1 MQEIK
6 ITENQAG
13 QRFDKFLFK
22 YFKEATSGF
31 IYKMLRKKNITLND
45 KKADGSEKLQSG
57 DSVKIFFSDE
67 TLNKFSEGKSCI
79 SNAGSRQTNNMTDK
93 AADNTANEPAVRTD
107 GKHTDSTADKYSYTV
122 SKKGLFIDYEKIYRP
137 LDIVY
142 EDEDVL
148 VINKPPNMPTHP
160 SMGNYE
166 NSLANG
172 VMYYYKSKGEERVFS
187 AVNRLDK
194 DTSGLMA
201 VAKNSYIHARLGEE
215 IQKKELKRKYMC
227 IVCGDVEHDGTV
239 DAPIR
244 RADGSVINRIVAPDG
259 QRAVKRY
266 REYTLLEMEL
276 ETGRTHQI
284 RVHMAYI
291 GHPLVGDW
299 LYGTENHNI
308 AKRQMLHSCYLCFTH
323 PITGQIM
330 EFKDEMAEDMRAFI
344 EKLS

>member
-1 MQEIK
+1 MDRILEYEIPSEYDGANITTVLKQHFKISTNLIKDLKKYKEGIQVNGEHKRVVDLVAKGDILK
-6 ITENQAG
+6 ITI
-13 QRFDKFLFK
+13 RD
-22 YFKEATSGF
+22 
-31 IYKMLRKKNITLND
+31 
-45 KKADGSEKLQSG
+45 
-57 DSVKIFFSDE
+57 
-67 TLNKFSEGKSCI
+67 
-79 SNAGSRQTNNMTDK
+79 
-93 AADNTANEPAVRTD
+93 
-107 GKHTDSTADKYSYTV
+107 TV
-122 SKKGLFIDYEKIYRP
+122 SENIVPTDIP

-148 VINKPPNMPTHP
+148 VINKLPNMPTHP

-172 VMYYYKSKGEERVFS
+172 VMYYYKSKGEERVFR

-227 IVCGDVEHDGTV
+227 IVCGDVERDGTV

-259 QRAVKRY
+259 QRAVTHYRVVKRY
-266 REYTLLEMEL
+266 GEYTLLEMEL

-299 LYGTENHNI
+299 LYGMEDHNI

>member
-1 MQEIK
+1 MDRILEYEIPSEYDGANITTVLKQHFKISTNLIKDLKKYKEGIQVNGEHKRVVDFVAKGDILK
-6 ITENQAG
+6 ITIRDTASEN
-13 QRFDKFLFK
+13 
-22 YFKEATSGF
+22 
-31 IYKMLRKKNITLND
+31 I
-45 KKADGSEKLQSG
+45 
-57 DSVKIFFSDE
+57 VP
-67 TLNKFSEGKSCI
+67 
-79 SNAGSRQTNNMTDK
+79 TD
-93 AADNTANEPAVRTD
+93 
-107 GKHTDSTADKYSYTV
+107 
-122 SKKGLFIDYEKIYRP
+122 IP

-148 VINKPPNMPTHP
+148 VINKLPNMPTHP

-172 VMYYYKSKGEERVFS
+172 VMYYYKSKGEERVFR

-259 QRAVKRY
+259 QRAVTHYRVIKRY
-266 REYTLLEMEL
+266 GEYTLLEMKL

-299 LYGTENHNI
+299 LYGTEDHNI

-323 PITGQIM
+323 PITGQLM
-330 EFKDEMAEDMRAFI
+330 EIKDEMAEDMRAFI

>member
-1 MQEIK
+1 MDRVLEYEIPSEYDGANITTVLKQHFKISTNLIKDLKKYKEGIQVNGEHKRVVDLAAKGDILK
-6 ITENQAG
+6 ITI
-13 QRFDKFLFK
+13 RD
-22 YFKEATSGF
+22 
-31 IYKMLRKKNITLND
+31 
-45 KKADGSEKLQSG
+45 
-57 DSVKIFFSDE
+57 
-67 TLNKFSEGKSCI
+67 
-79 SNAGSRQTNNMTDK
+79 
-93 AADNTANEPAVRTD
+93 
-107 GKHTDSTADKYSYTV
+107 TV
-122 SKKGLFIDYEKIYRP
+122 SENIVPTDIP

-148 VINKPPNMPTHP
+148 VINKLPNMPTHP

-172 VMYYYKSKGEERVFS
+172 VMYYYKSKGEERVFR

-227 IVCGDVEHDGTV
+227 IVCGDVERDGTV

-259 QRAVKRY
+259 QRAVTHYRVIKRY
-266 REYTLLEMEL
+266 GEYTLLEMKL

-299 LYGTENHNI
+299 LYGTEDHNI

>member
-1 MQEIK
+1 MDRILEYEIPSEYDGANITTVLKQHFKISTNLIKDLKKYKEGIQVNGEHKRVVDFVAKGDILK
-6 ITENQAG
+6 ITIRDTASEN
-13 QRFDKFLFK
+13 
-22 YFKEATSGF
+22 
-31 IYKMLRKKNITLND
+31 I
-45 KKADGSEKLQSG
+45 
-57 DSVKIFFSDE
+57 VP
-67 TLNKFSEGKSCI
+67 
-79 SNAGSRQTNNMTDK
+79 TD
-93 AADNTANEPAVRTD
+93 
-107 GKHTDSTADKYSYTV
+107 
-122 SKKGLFIDYEKIYRP
+122 IP

-148 VINKPPNMPTHP
+148 VINKLPNMPTHP

-172 VMYYYKSKGEERVFS
+172 VMYYYKSKGEERVFR

-201 VAKNSYIHARLGEE
+201 VAKNSYMHARLGEE

-227 IVCGDVEHDGTV
+227 IVCGDVERDGTV

-259 QRAVKRY
+259 QRAVTHYRVVKRY
-266 REYTLLEMEL
+266 GEYTLLEMEL
-276 ETGRTHQI
+276 EAGRTHQI

-299 LYGTENHNI
+299 LYGTEDHNI

>member
-1 MQEIK
+1 MDRVLEYEIPSEYDGANITTVLKQHFKISTNLIKDLKKYKEGIQVNGEHKRVVDLVAKGDILK
-6 ITENQAG
+6 ITIRDTASEN
-13 QRFDKFLFK
+13 
-22 YFKEATSGF
+22 
-31 IYKMLRKKNITLND
+31 I
-45 KKADGSEKLQSG
+45 
-57 DSVKIFFSDE
+57 VP
-67 TLNKFSEGKSCI
+67 
-79 SNAGSRQTNNMTDK
+79 TD
-93 AADNTANEPAVRTD
+93 
-107 GKHTDSTADKYSYTV
+107 
-122 SKKGLFIDYEKIYRP
+122 IP

-148 VINKPPNMPTHP
+148 VINKLPNMPTHP

-172 VMYYYKSKGEERVFS
+172 VMYYYKSKGEERVFR

-227 IVCGDVEHDGTV
+227 IVCGDVERDGTV

-259 QRAVKRY
+259 QRAVTHYRVVKRY
-266 REYTLLEMEL
+266 GEYTLLEMEL

-291 GHPLVGDW
+291 GHPLVGDTKYGKNRKAPDNIKYQA
-299 LYGTENHNI
+299 LYSYKLKFSFDTDAGILNYLNGKEFSVKEVWF
-308 AKRQMLHSCYLCFTH
+308 AKNKHIS
-323 PITGQIM
+323 I
-330 EFKDEMAEDMRAFI
+330 
-344 EKLS
+344 

>member
-1 MQEIK
+1 MDRVLEYEIPSEYDGANITTVLKQHFKISTNLIKDLKKYKEGIQVNGEHKRVVDLAAKGDILK
-6 ITENQAG
+6 ITIRDTASEN
-13 QRFDKFLFK
+13 
-22 YFKEATSGF
+22 
-31 IYKMLRKKNITLND
+31 I
-45 KKADGSEKLQSG
+45 
-57 DSVKIFFSDE
+57 VP
-67 TLNKFSEGKSCI
+67 
-79 SNAGSRQTNNMTDK
+79 TD
-93 AADNTANEPAVRTD
+93 
-107 GKHTDSTADKYSYTV
+107 
-122 SKKGLFIDYEKIYRP
+122 IP

-148 VINKPPNMPTHP
+148 VINKPSNMPTHP

-172 VMYYYKSKGEERVFS
+172 VMYYYKSKGEERVFR

-227 IVCGDVEHDGTV
+227 IVCGDVERDGTV

-259 QRAVKRY
+259 QRAVTHYRVVKRY
-266 REYTLLEMEL
+266 GEYTLLEMEL

-299 LYGTENHNI
+299 LYGTEDHNI
-308 AKRQMLHSCYLCFTH
+308 AKRQMLLYASDNRSNN
-323 PITGQIM
+323 GV
-330 EFKDEMAEDMRAFI
+330 
-344 EKLS
+344 

>member
-1 MQEIK
+1 MDRVLEYEIPSEYDGANITTVLKQHFKISTNLIKDLKKYKEGIQVNGEHKRVVDFVAKGDILK
-6 ITENQAG
+6 ITIRDTASEN
-13 QRFDKFLFK
+13 
-22 YFKEATSGF
+22 
-31 IYKMLRKKNITLND
+31 I
-45 KKADGSEKLQSG
+45 
-57 DSVKIFFSDE
+57 VP
-67 TLNKFSEGKSCI
+67 
-79 SNAGSRQTNNMTDK
+79 TD
-93 AADNTANEPAVRTD
+93 
-107 GKHTDSTADKYSYTV
+107 
-122 SKKGLFIDYEKIYRP
+122 IP

-148 VINKPPNMPTHP
+148 VINKLPNMPTHP

-172 VMYYYKSKGEERVFS
+172 VMYYYKSKGEERVFR

-227 IVCGDVEHDGTV
+227 IVCGDVERDGTV

-259 QRAVKRY
+259 QRAVTHYRVVKRY
-266 REYTLLEMEL
+266 GEYTLLEMEL

-299 LYGTENHNI
+299 LYGMEDHNI

>member
-1 MQEIK
+1 MDRVLEYEIPSEYDGENITTVLKQHFKISTNLIKDLKKYKEGIQVNGEHKRVVDLAAKGDILK
-6 ITENQAG
+6 ITIRDNASEN
-13 QRFDKFLFK
+13 
-22 YFKEATSGF
+22 
-31 IYKMLRKKNITLND
+31 I
-45 KKADGSEKLQSG
+45 
-57 DSVKIFFSDE
+57 VP
-67 TLNKFSEGKSCI
+67 
-79 SNAGSRQTNNMTDK
+79 TD
-93 AADNTANEPAVRTD
+93 
-107 GKHTDSTADKYSYTV
+107 
-122 SKKGLFIDYEKIYRP
+122 IP

-148 VINKPPNMPTHP
+148 VINKLPNMPTHP

-172 VMYYYKSKGEERVFS
+172 VMYYYKSKGEERVFR

-227 IVCGDVEHDGTV
+227 IVCGDVERDGTV

-259 QRAVKRY
+259 QRAVTHYRVIKRY
-266 REYTLLEMEL
+266 GEYTLLEMKL

-299 LYGTENHNI
+299 LYGTEDHNI

-330 EFKDEMAEDMRAFI
+330 DFKDEMAEDMRAFI

>member
-1 MQEIK
+1 MDRVLEYEIPSEYDGANITTVLKQHFKISTNLIKDLKKYKEGIQVNGEHKRVVDLAAKGDILK
-6 ITENQAG
+6 ITI
-13 QRFDKFLFK
+13 RD
-22 YFKEATSGF
+22 
-31 IYKMLRKKNITLND
+31 
-45 KKADGSEKLQSG
+45 
-57 DSVKIFFSDE
+57 
-67 TLNKFSEGKSCI
+67 
-79 SNAGSRQTNNMTDK
+79 
-93 AADNTANEPAVRTD
+93 
-107 GKHTDSTADKYSYTV
+107 TV
-122 SKKGLFIDYEKIYRP
+122 SENIVPTDIP

-148 VINKPPNMPTHP
+148 VINKPSNMATHP
-160 SMGNYE
+160 AMGNYE

-172 VMYYYKSKGEERVFS
+172 VMYYYKSKGEERVFR

-227 IVCGDVEHDGTV
+227 IVCGDVERDGTV

-259 QRAVKRY
+259 QRAVTHYRVVKRY
-266 REYTLLEMEL
+266 GEYTLLEMEL

-299 LYGTENHNI
+299 LYGMEDHNI

>member
-1 MQEIK
+1 MDRVLEYEIPSEYDGANITTVLKQHFKISTNLIKDLKKYKEGIQVNGEHKRVVDLAAKGDILK
-6 ITENQAG
+6 ITIRDTASEN
-13 QRFDKFLFK
+13 
-22 YFKEATSGF
+22 
-31 IYKMLRKKNITLND
+31 I
-45 KKADGSEKLQSG
+45 
-57 DSVKIFFSDE
+57 VP
-67 TLNKFSEGKSCI
+67 
-79 SNAGSRQTNNMTDK
+79 TD
-93 AADNTANEPAVRTD
+93 
-107 GKHTDSTADKYSYTV
+107 
-122 SKKGLFIDYEKIYRP
+122 IP

-148 VINKPPNMPTHP
+148 VINKPSNMSTHP

-172 VMYYYKSKGEERVFS
+172 VMYYYKSKGEERVFR

-227 IVCGDVEHDGTV
+227 IVCGDVERDGTV

-259 QRAVKRY
+259 QRAVTHYRVVKRY
-266 REYTLLEMEL
+266 GEYTLLEMEL

-299 LYGTENHNI
+299 LYGTEDHNI

-330 EFKDEMAEDMRAFI
+330 EFKDKMAEDMRAFI

>member
-1 MQEIK
+1 MDRVLEYEIPSEYDGANITTVLKQHFKISTNLIKDLKKYKEGIQVNGEHKRVVDLAAKGDILK
-6 ITENQAG
+6 ITIRDTASEN
-13 QRFDKFLFK
+13 
-22 YFKEATSGF
+22 
-31 IYKMLRKKNITLND
+31 I
-45 KKADGSEKLQSG
+45 
-57 DSVKIFFSDE
+57 VP
-67 TLNKFSEGKSCI
+67 
-79 SNAGSRQTNNMTDK
+79 TD
-93 AADNTANEPAVRTD
+93 
-107 GKHTDSTADKYSYTV
+107 
-122 SKKGLFIDYEKIYRP
+122 IP

-148 VINKPPNMPTHP
+148 VINKMSNMPTHP

-172 VMYYYKSKGEERVFS
+172 VMYYYKSKGEERVFR

-227 IVCGDVEHDGTV
+227 IVCGDVERDGTV

-259 QRAVKRY
+259 QRAVTHYRVVKRY
-266 REYTLLEMEL
+266 GEYTLLEMEL

-299 LYGTENHNI
+299 LYGTEDHNI

>member
-1 MQEIK
+1 MDRVLEYEIPSEYDGANITTVLKQHFKISTNLIKDLKKYKEGIQVNGEHKRVVDLVAKGDILK
-6 ITENQAG
+6 ITI
-13 QRFDKFLFK
+13 RD
-22 YFKEATSGF
+22 
-31 IYKMLRKKNITLND
+31 
-45 KKADGSEKLQSG
+45 
-57 DSVKIFFSDE
+57 
-67 TLNKFSEGKSCI
+67 
-79 SNAGSRQTNNMTDK
+79 
-93 AADNTANEPAVRTD
+93 
-107 GKHTDSTADKYSYTV
+107 TV
-122 SKKGLFIDYEKIYRP
+122 SENIVPTDIP

-148 VINKPPNMPTHP
+148 VINKPSNMPTHT

-172 VMYYYKSKGEERVFS
+172 VMYYYKSKGEERVFR

-227 IVCGDVEHDGTV
+227 IVCGDVERDGTV

-259 QRAVKRY
+259 QRAVTHYRVVKRY
-266 REYTLLEMEL
+266 GEYTLLEMEL

-299 LYGTENHNI
+299 LYGTEDHNI

>member
-1 MQEIK
+1 MDRVLEYEIPSEYDGANITTVLKRHFKISTNLIKDLKKYKEGIQVNGEHRRVVDFVAKGDILK
-6 ITENQAG
+6 ITIRDTASEN
-13 QRFDKFLFK
+13 
-22 YFKEATSGF
+22 
-31 IYKMLRKKNITLND
+31 I
-45 KKADGSEKLQSG
+45 
-57 DSVKIFFSDE
+57 VP
-67 TLNKFSEGKSCI
+67 
-79 SNAGSRQTNNMTDK
+79 TD
-93 AADNTANEPAVRTD
+93 
-107 GKHTDSTADKYSYTV
+107 
-122 SKKGLFIDYEKIYRP
+122 IP

-148 VINKPPNMPTHP
+148 VIYNPSNMPTHP

-166 NSLANG
+166 ISLAYG
-172 VMYYYKSKGEERVFS
+172 VMYYYKSKGEERVFR

-259 QRAVKRY
+259 QRAVTHYRVIKRY

-330 EFKDEMAEDMRAFI
+330 EFKDEMAEDMMAFI

>member
-1 MQEIK
+1 MDRVLEYEIPSEYDGANITTVLKQHFKISTNLIKDLKKYKEGIQVNGEHKRVVDLVAKGDILK
-6 ITENQAG
+6 ITIRDTASEN
-13 QRFDKFLFK
+13 
-22 YFKEATSGF
+22 
-31 IYKMLRKKNITLND
+31 I
-45 KKADGSEKLQSG
+45 
-57 DSVKIFFSDE
+57 VP
-67 TLNKFSEGKSCI
+67 
-79 SNAGSRQTNNMTDK
+79 TD
-93 AADNTANEPAVRTD
+93 
-107 GKHTDSTADKYSYTV
+107 
-122 SKKGLFIDYEKIYRP
+122 IP

-148 VINKPPNMPTHP
+148 VINKLPNMPTHP

-172 VMYYYKSKGEERVFS
+172 VMYYYKSKGEERVFR

-227 IVCGDVEHDGTV
+227 IVCGDVERDGTV

-259 QRAVKRY
+259 QRAVTHYRVVKRY
-266 REYTLLEMEL
+266 GEYTLLEMKL

-299 LYGTENHNI
+299 LYGTEDHNI

>member
-1 MQEIK
+1 MDRVLEYEIPSEYDGANITTVLKQHFKISTNLIKDLKKYKEGIQVNGEHKRVVDLAAKGDILK
-6 ITENQAG
+6 ITIRDTASEN
-13 QRFDKFLFK
+13 
-22 YFKEATSGF
+22 
-31 IYKMLRKKNITLND
+31 I
-45 KKADGSEKLQSG
+45 
-57 DSVKIFFSDE
+57 VP
-67 TLNKFSEGKSCI
+67 
-79 SNAGSRQTNNMTDK
+79 TD
-93 AADNTANEPAVRTD
+93 
-107 GKHTDSTADKYSYTV
+107 
-122 SKKGLFIDYEKIYRP
+122 IP

-148 VINKPPNMPTHP
+148 VINKPSNMPTHP

-172 VMYYYKSKGEERVFS
+172 VMYYYKSKGEERVFR

-227 IVCGDVEHDGTV
+227 IVCGDVERDGTV

-259 QRAVKRY
+259 QRAVTHYRVVKRY
-266 REYTLLEMEL
+266 GEYTLLEMEL

-291 GHPLVGDW
+291 GHPVAGDPI
-299 LYGTENHNI
+299 YGPQKTI
-308 AKRQMLHSCYLCFTH
+308 TSLHGQCLHARVIGFHH
-323 PITGQIM
+323 PRTGVYM
-330 EFKDEMAEDMRAFI
+330 EFSSELPDYFSTFLTSLRQN
-344 EKLS
+344 

>member
-1 MQEIK
+1 MDRVLEYEIPSEYDGANITTVLKRHFKISTNLIKDLKKYKEGIQVNGEHRRVVDFVAKGDILK
-6 ITENQAG
+6 ITIRDTASEN
-13 QRFDKFLFK
+13 
-22 YFKEATSGF
+22 
-31 IYKMLRKKNITLND
+31 I
-45 KKADGSEKLQSG
+45 
-57 DSVKIFFSDE
+57 VP
-67 TLNKFSEGKSCI
+67 
-79 SNAGSRQTNNMTDK
+79 TD
-93 AADNTANEPAVRTD
+93 
-107 GKHTDSTADKYSYTV
+107 
-122 SKKGLFIDYEKIYRP
+122 IP

-172 VMYYYKSKGEERVFS
+172 VMYYYKSKGEERVFR

-259 QRAVKRY
+259 QRAVTHYRVIKRY

-291 GHPLVGDW
+291 GHPLVGDTKYGKNRKAPDNIKYQA
-299 LYGTENHNI
+299 LYSYKLKFSFDTDAGILNYLNGKEFSVKEVWF
-308 AKRQMLHSCYLCFTH
+308 AKNKHIS
-323 PITGQIM
+323 I
-330 EFKDEMAEDMRAFI
+330 
-344 EKLS
+344 

>member
-1 MQEIK
+1 MDRVLEYEIPSEYDGANITTVLKQHFKISTNLIKDLKKYKEGIQVNGEHKRVVDLAAKGDILK
-6 ITENQAG
+6 ITIRDTASEN
-13 QRFDKFLFK
+13 
-22 YFKEATSGF
+22 
-31 IYKMLRKKNITLND
+31 I
-45 KKADGSEKLQSG
+45 
-57 DSVKIFFSDE
+57 VP
-67 TLNKFSEGKSCI
+67 
-79 SNAGSRQTNNMTDK
+79 TD
-93 AADNTANEPAVRTD
+93 
-107 GKHTDSTADKYSYTV
+107 
-122 SKKGLFIDYEKIYRP
+122 IP

-148 VINKPPNMPTHP
+148 VINKPSNMP
-160 SMGNYE
+160 MGNYE

-172 VMYYYKSKGEERVFS
+172 VMYYYKSKGEERVFR

-227 IVCGDVEHDGTV
+227 IVCGDVERDGTV

-259 QRAVKRY
+259 QRAVTHYRVVKRY
-266 REYTLLEMEL
+266 GEYTLLEMEL

-299 LYGTENHNI
+299 LYGTEDHNI

>member
-1 MQEIK
+1 MDRVLEYEIPSEYDGANITTVLKQHFKISTNLIKDLKKYKEGIQVNGEHRRVVDLVTKGNILK
-6 ITENQAG
+6 ITIRDTASENIVPT
-13 QRFDKFLFK
+13 
-22 YFKEATSGF
+22 Y
-31 IYKMLRKKNITLND
+31 I
-45 KKADGSEKLQSG
+45 
-57 DSVKIFFSDE
+57 
-67 TLNKFSEGKSCI
+67 
-79 SNAGSRQTNNMTDK
+79 
-93 AADNTANEPAVRTD
+93 
-107 GKHTDSTADKYSYTV
+107 
-122 SKKGLFIDYEKIYRP
+122 P

-148 VINKPPNMPTHP
+148 VINKPSNMPTHP

-172 VMYYYKSKGEERVFS
+172 VMYYYKSKGEERVFR

-227 IVCGDVEHDGTV
+227 IVCGDVERDGTV

-259 QRAVKRY
+259 QRAVTHYRVVKRY
-266 REYTLLEMEL
+266 GEYTLLEMEL

-291 GHPLVGDW
+291 GHPVAGDPI
-299 LYGTENHNI
+299 YGPQKTI
-308 AKRQMLHSCYLCFTH
+308 TSLHGQCLHARVIGFHH
-323 PITGQIM
+323 PRTGVYM
-330 EFKDEMAEDMRAFI
+330 EFSSELPDYFSTFLTSLRQN
-344 EKLS
+344 

>member
-1 MQEIK
+1 MDRVLEYEIPS
-6 ITENQAG
+6 EYDGA
-13 QRFDKFLFK
+13 
-22 YFKEATSGF
+22 
-31 IYKMLRKKNITLND
+31 NITTVLKQHFKISTNLIKD
-45 KKADGSEKLQSG
+45 LKKYKEGIQVNGEHKRVVDLASENI
-57 DSVKIFFSDE
+57 VP
-67 TLNKFSEGKSCI
+67 
-79 SNAGSRQTNNMTDK
+79 TD
-93 AADNTANEPAVRTD
+93 
-107 GKHTDSTADKYSYTV
+107 
-122 SKKGLFIDYEKIYRP
+122 IP

-148 VINKPPNMPTHP
+148 VINKPSNMPTHP

-172 VMYYYKSKGEERVFS
+172 VMYYYKSKGEERVFR

-227 IVCGDVEHDGTV
+227 IVCGDVERDGTV

-259 QRAVKRY
+259 Q
-266 REYTLLEMEL
+266 L

-299 LYGTENHNI
+299 LYGTEDHNI

>member
-1 MQEIK
+1 MDRVLEYEIPSEYDGANITTVLKQHFKISTNLIKDLKKYKEGIQVNGEHKRVVDLAAKGDILK
-6 ITENQAG
+6 ITIRDTASEN
-13 QRFDKFLFK
+13 
-22 YFKEATSGF
+22 
-31 IYKMLRKKNITLND
+31 I
-45 KKADGSEKLQSG
+45 
-57 DSVKIFFSDE
+57 VP
-67 TLNKFSEGKSCI
+67 
-79 SNAGSRQTNNMTDK
+79 TD
-93 AADNTANEPAVRTD
+93 
-107 GKHTDSTADKYSYTV
+107 
-122 SKKGLFIDYEKIYRP
+122 IP

-148 VINKPPNMPTHP
+148 VINKPSNMPTHP

-172 VMYYYKSKGEERVFS
+172 VMYYYKSKGEERVFR

-227 IVCGDVEHDGTV
+227 IVCGDVERDGTV

-259 QRAVKRY
+259 QRAVTHYRVVKRY
-266 REYTLLEMEL
+266 GEYTLLEMEL

-299 LYGTENHNI
+299 LYGTEDHNI

-344 EKLS
+344 ENFRKIIEKTVKL

>member
-1 MQEIK
+1 MDRVLEYEIPSEYDGANITTVLKQHFKISTNLIKDLKKYKEGIQVNGEHKRVVDLAAKGDILK
-6 ITENQAG
+6 ITIRDTASEN
-13 QRFDKFLFK
+13 
-22 YFKEATSGF
+22 
-31 IYKMLRKKNITLND
+31 I
-45 KKADGSEKLQSG
+45 
-57 DSVKIFFSDE
+57 VP
-67 TLNKFSEGKSCI
+67 
-79 SNAGSRQTNNMTDK
+79 TD
-93 AADNTANEPAVRTD
+93 
-107 GKHTDSTADKYSYTV
+107 
-122 SKKGLFIDYEKIYRP
+122 IP

-148 VINKPPNMPTHP
+148 VINKLPNMPTHP

-172 VMYYYKSKGEERVFS
+172 VMYYYKSKGEERVFR

-227 IVCGDVEHDGTV
+227 IVCGDVERDGTV

-259 QRAVKRY
+259 MRAVTHYRVIKRY
-266 REYTLLEMEL
+266 GEYTLLEMKHD
-276 ETGRTHQI
+276 TGRTHQI

-299 LYGTENHNI
+299 LYGTEDHNI
-308 AKRQMLHSCYLCFTH
+308 AKRQMLHSCYLSFTH

-330 EFKDEMAEDMRAFI
+330 DFKDEMAEDMRAFI

>member
-1 MQEIK
+1 MDRVLEYEIPSEYDGANITTVLKQHFKISTNLIKELKKYKEGIQVNGEHKRVVDLAAKGDILK
-6 ITENQAG
+6 ITI
-13 QRFDKFLFK
+13 RD
-22 YFKEATSGF
+22 
-31 IYKMLRKKNITLND
+31 
-45 KKADGSEKLQSG
+45 
-57 DSVKIFFSDE
+57 
-67 TLNKFSEGKSCI
+67 
-79 SNAGSRQTNNMTDK
+79 
-93 AADNTANEPAVRTD
+93 
-107 GKHTDSTADKYSYTV
+107 TV
-122 SKKGLFIDYEKIYRP
+122 SENIVPTDIP

-148 VINKPPNMPTHP
+148 VINKLPNMPTHP

-172 VMYYYKSKGEERVFS
+172 VMYYYKSKGEERVFR

-227 IVCGDVEHDGTV
+227 IVCGDVERDGTV

-244 RADGSVINRIVAPDG
+244 RANGSVINRIVAPDG
-259 QRAVKRY
+259 QRAVTHYRVVKRY
-266 REYTLLEMEL
+266 GEYTLLEMEL

-299 LYGTENHNI
+299 LYGTEDHNI

>member
-1 MQEIK
+1 MDRILEYEIPSEYDGANITTVLKQHFKISTNLIKDLKKYKEGIQVNGEHKRVVDFVAKGDILK
-6 ITENQAG
+6 ITIRDTASEN
-13 QRFDKFLFK
+13 
-22 YFKEATSGF
+22 
-31 IYKMLRKKNITLND
+31 I
-45 KKADGSEKLQSG
+45 
-57 DSVKIFFSDE
+57 VP
-67 TLNKFSEGKSCI
+67 
-79 SNAGSRQTNNMTDK
+79 TD
-93 AADNTANEPAVRTD
+93 
-107 GKHTDSTADKYSYTV
+107 
-122 SKKGLFIDYEKIYRP
+122 IP

-148 VINKPPNMPTHP
+148 VINKLPNMPTHP

-172 VMYYYKSKGEERVFS
+172 VMYYYKSKGEERVFR

-227 IVCGDVEHDGTV
+227 IVCGDVERDGTV

-259 QRAVKRY
+259 QRAVTHYRVIKRY

-299 LYGTENHNI
+299 LYGTEDHNI

>member
-1 MQEIK
+1 MDRVLEYEIPSEYDGANITTVLKQHFKISTNLIKDLKKYKEGIQVNGEHKRVVDFVAKGDILK
-6 ITENQAG
+6 ITIRDTASEN
-13 QRFDKFLFK
+13 
-22 YFKEATSGF
+22 
-31 IYKMLRKKNITLND
+31 I
-45 KKADGSEKLQSG
+45 
-57 DSVKIFFSDE
+57 VP
-67 TLNKFSEGKSCI
+67 
-79 SNAGSRQTNNMTDK
+79 TD
-93 AADNTANEPAVRTD
+93 
-107 GKHTDSTADKYSYTV
+107 
-122 SKKGLFIDYEKIYRP
+122 IP

-148 VINKPPNMPTHP
+148 VINKLPNMPTHP

-172 VMYYYKSKGEERVFS
+172 VMYYYKSKGEERVFR

-227 IVCGDVEHDGTV
+227 IVCGDVERDGTV

-259 QRAVKRY
+259 QRAVTHYRVVKRY
-266 REYTLLEMEL
+266 GEYTLLEMEL

-330 EFKDEMAEDMRAFI
+330 DFKDEMAEDMRAFI